1 MKRNLLKIAFEVV
14 ILSGII
20 VLSLWTFSTLRAYKN
35 NLDNEAKT
43 NIHGEKY

>member
-1 MKRNLLKIAFEVV
+1 MKRNLLKIAFEII
-14 ILSGII
+14 ILSSII
-20 VLSLWTFSTLRAYKN
+20 VISVWTFSTLRAYKN